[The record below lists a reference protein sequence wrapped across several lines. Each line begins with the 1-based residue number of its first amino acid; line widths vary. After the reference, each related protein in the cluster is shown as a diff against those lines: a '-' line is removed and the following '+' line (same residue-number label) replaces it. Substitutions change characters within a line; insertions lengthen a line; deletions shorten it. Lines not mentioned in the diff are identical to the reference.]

1 MYISSQ
7 TDQLDPHL
15 AAMSEYHLAK
25 QLRVSDAVPASA
37 GGLNK
42 TSNIPIPTI
51 QHSSASSFSNTSHPD
66 WDLEI
71 RKRYAQPLASETG
84 EFPDADTIQSRMLPI
99 CYEESLVNGCT
110 PACAGFMA
118 TATEHFIKEVLSSIY
133 TRTRSNMPSGS
144 VNSIMTNRFKKQL
157 RREEEAVKR
166 GEIVRGLG
174 SGLLPVEVKEAA
186 SRKPVGMHDLRLAL
200 EVGDCGLGQFPFT
213 LGKVMNGYQE
223 GELEEYAVKRKRDW
237 EAERKEAELKKTR
250 EEKLK
255 AEKLRELH
263 NMVNGVNGINSI
275 VTNGIHEDEPMDD
288 DDEDWG
294 WEGGRAADRLQL
306 NSLLD
311 ECLAFGQ

>member
-1 MYISSQ
+1 M
-7 TDQLDPHL
+7 
-15 AAMSEYHLAK
+15 
-25 QLRVSDAVPASA
+25 V
-37 GGLNK
+37 
-42 TSNIPIPTI
+42 
-51 QHSSASSFSNTSHPD
+51 
-66 WDLEI
+66 
-71 RKRYAQPLASETG
+71 
-84 EFPDADTIQSRMLPI
+84 PI

-174 SGLLPVEVKEAA
+174 TGLLPVEVKEAA
-186 SRKPVGMHDLRLAL
+186 GRKPVGMHDLRLAL

-223 GELEEYAVKRKRDW
+223 GELEEYAVKRKRDR
-237 EAERKEAELKKTR
+237 EMERKEAEVKRVR
-250 EEKLK
+250 EEKMR
-255 AEKLRELH
+255 AEKLKELH
-263 NMVNGVNGINSI
+263 NLVNGVNGMNGT
-275 VTNGIHEDEPMDD
+275 VTNGIHEDEPMDE

-294 WEGGRAADRLQL
+294 WEGGSAADRLQL

-311 ECLAFGQ
+311 DCLAYGQ